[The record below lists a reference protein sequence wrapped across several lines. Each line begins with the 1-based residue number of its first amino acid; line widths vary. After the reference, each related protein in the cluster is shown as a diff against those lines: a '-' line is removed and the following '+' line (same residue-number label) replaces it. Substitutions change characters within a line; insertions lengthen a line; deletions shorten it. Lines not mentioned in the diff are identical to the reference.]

1 MVHFIDQG
9 DVAQMSLEDRIFQIA
24 VINDRVSN
32 MDRLEGL
39 NKDFQTKVCL
49 KLGSHGW
56 FRD

>member
-24 VINDRVSN
+24 AINDRVSN

-49 KLGSHGW
+49 KLGSHG
-56 FRD
+56 